1 MAGLAEMTL
10 QFAADG
16 SVLDRFEVAG
26 DPDGGF
32 EANFALGGLSLGLS
46 TRLQLVD
53 AFDNL
58 PLPAEQTEAL
68 LVGFLAFSGDATL
81 DLNGLDLLI
90 SQQSPDT
97 VETWISQGRIVN
109 TAADR
114 ITISYDSA
122 RNCTVVDA
130 AVPEPATMSLLGLGG
145 LAALLRR
152 CRNYHCPPS

>member
-1 MAGLAEMTL
+1 VTRPVKRLELALAVSSDAPDTGLHTLDVRAAGIAAAEEPQTGEPL
-10 QFAADG
+10 
-16 SVLDRFEVAG
+16 LDE
-26 DPDGGF
+26 
-32 EANFALGGLSLGLS
+32 
-46 TRLQLVD
+46 
-53 AFDNL
+53 
-58 PLPAEQTEAL
+58 L

-122 RNCTVVDA
+122 RNCTVIDA

-152 CRNYHCPPS
+152 RRNYHCPPSYR